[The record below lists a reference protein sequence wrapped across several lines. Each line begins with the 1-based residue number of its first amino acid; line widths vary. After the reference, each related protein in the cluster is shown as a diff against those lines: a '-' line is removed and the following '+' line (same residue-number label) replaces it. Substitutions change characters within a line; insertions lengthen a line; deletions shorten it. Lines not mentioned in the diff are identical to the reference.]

1 MLCHMNQFL
10 TQHDLQSVVIYD
22 PLTGIFINKIDRNP
36 RALKGAVAGYTNTI
50 GYTVIQINS
59 RKMHAHRLA
68 WLYMT
73 GEWPLHEVDHINHI
87 RSDNRFQNLR
97 QSTSSENKQ
106 NTTDRI
112 NNTSGHRGVTWHK
125 ARQKWQAQISVM
137 GKHLYLGTFDSVDDA
152 AAARKEAVVKFH
164 KFAQDL

>member
-1 MLCHMNQFL
+1 MNQFL

-22 PLTGIFINKIDRNP
+22 PLTGVFINKIDRNP

-50 GYTVIQINS
+50 GYTVIQING

-73 GEWPLHEVDHINHI
+73 GEWPLHEVDHINRI

-97 QSTSSENKQ
+97 QSTPSENKQ